1 MSKRRKNYRRY
12 YRKKNNYFQIRKEW
26 EKSRNKKEKE
36 QKMKEYIHQES
47 EKDISTVISQITYIH
62 L

>member
-1 MSKRRKNYRRY
+1 
-12 YRKKNNYFQIRKEW
+12 
-26 EKSRNKKEKE
+26 
-36 QKMKEYIHQES
+36 MKEYIHQES